1 MNLIK
6 RKTFLMKK
14 LYTKIISVIAFAALM
29 ITQNSA
35 VFAATNPF
43 AVEAYG
49 IDTIAGYTAH
59 IYSSKTLPNKT
70 VTFYVEKPSGN
81 TLSIPAETDETGV
94 AEFDLYDYHTKKAG
108 TYSVSAQLQGGKEGQ
123 INTFYV
129 FPDEISSM
137 KSDVEASSLIATSN
151 GIDKIYITVSLSD
164 KHGNP
169 IKGHEVEV
177 VSSRLADSVQR
188 ISEQQFTDDNGEIIF
203 STASDEKGVSI
214 YSFLDTTAN
223 TVLDKRLEI
232 AYSLPSNVGG
242 FIPTAYAAAGEVE
255 RFVFEDLPASIT
267 ANSDVGFS
275 LTAVDS
281 EGDTVPNY
289 AGTVHFSAEGTNSVY
304 ASLPNDYT
312 FDVDLDTGSHNFS
325 GAQSLNFAQEGVY
338 TIVATDLDDFTLR
351 GETEITVGASSTQ
364 HQDDDT
370 TYTEESTDSL
380 AITSPT
386 SGTYSSNELVING
399 TAPLVGS
406 TIQIFDNDTNIG
418 STEVGT
424 DNVFSYE
431 PSIVV
436 EGEHTFFVVMQDEDG
451 TILDTSGDVTIS
463 VDTTPPVVEDIEFS
477 PSSNIQTGDI
487 VDIIVTSEATVFQ
500 GAVVFDV
507 DIAELEQDATD
518 PTKYIASIQAPSEPG
533 IYPIDVILVDE
544 LGNEGAYEDIA
555 TIEIDDDGKTTI
567 NGNNESEPMEDA
579 DLQQEENEAPSDV
592 FGVKATSS
600 DEKVTL
606 SWQSSTD
613 DSAIDHYT
621 IYYGLTPANLTQQV
635 DTFDNKTTWYIPNLT
650 NGNEYFFSI
659 VAVDDEG
666 VESENMSS
674 IISAIPFTPAPVFVP
689 PEPKPEPAP
698 EVTYKPVAPNMQATG
713 PEEVWFVL
721 LSIVL
726 TQLYFKFKKKVC

>member
-1 MNLIK
+1 
-6 RKTFLMKK
+6 MKK
-14 LYTKIISVIAFAALM
+14 LYTKIISVIAFVALM
-29 ITQNSA
+29 ITQNSV

-43 AVEAYG
+43 TVEAYG

-70 VTFYVEKPSGN
+70 VTFYIEKPNGN
-81 TLSIPAETDETGV
+81 TLSIPIETDDTGV

-108 TYSVSAQLQGGKEGQ
+108 TYNISAQLQGGKEGKST
-123 INTFYV
+123 TFYV
-129 FPDEISSM
+129 FPDEISPMQSE
-137 KSDVEASSLIATSN
+137 VEASSLLATAN

-177 VSSRLADSVQR
+177 VSSRSVDSVKR

-203 STASDEKGVSI
+203 CTSSDKKGVSI

-232 AYSLPSNVGG
+232 AYTLPSNVGG

-255 RFVFEDLPASIT
+255 RFIFEDLPASIT
-267 ANSDVGFS
+267 ANADVGFA
-275 LTAVDS
+275 LTAIDS
-281 EGDTVPNY
+281 EGETVPNY

-312 FDVDLDTGSHNFS
+312 FDVDLDSGSHNFR
-325 GAQSLNFAQEGVY
+325 GAQSLNFAQEGIY
-338 TIVATDLDDFTLR
+338 TIVATDLDNFTIR

-364 HQDDDT
+364 YEDDDT
-370 TYTEESTDSL
+370 TNIDDSTDSL

-399 TAPLVGS
+399 KAPLAGA
-406 TIQIFDNDTNIG
+406 TIQIFDNDTNVG
-418 STEVGT
+418 STEVEA
-424 DNVFSYE
+424 DNTFSYE

-451 TILDTSGDVTIS
+451 TILDTSEDVTIS
-463 VDTTPPVVEDIEFS
+463 IDTTPPKVEDIEFS
-477 PSSNIQTGDI
+477 PSSGIQTGDI
-487 VDIIVTSEATVFQ
+487 IDIIVTSEPTVFQ

-533 IYPIDVILVDE
+533 KYSIDVILVDE

-567 NGNNESEPMEDA
+567 NGNAENEPMED
-579 DLQQEENEAPSDV
+579 ENQAPSDV

-600 DEKVTL
+600 DKKVTL
-606 SWQSSTD
+606 SWQAATD

-621 IYYGLTPANLTQQV
+621 IYYGLTPANLTQQA

-666 VESENMSS
+666 MESENMSS
-674 IISAIPFTPAPVFVP
+674 IISAIPFSPAPVFVP
-689 PEPKPEPAP
+689 PEPQPEPVT
-698 EVTYKPVAPNMQATG
+698 EVEYRPVAPNMQSTG
-713 PEEVWFVL
+713 PEEAWFVL
-721 LSIVL
+721 LSLVL
-726 TQLYFKFKKKVC
+726 AQLYFKFKKKVC

>member
-1 MNLIK
+1 
-6 RKTFLMKK
+6 MKK
-14 LYTKIISVIAFAALM
+14 IYTKLISVIAFAALL

-35 VFAATNPF
+35 VFAAANPF
-43 AVEAYG
+43 TVEAYG

-59 IYSSKTLPNKT
+59 IYSSKTLPGKT
-70 VTFYVEKPSGN
+70 VHFYVEKPNGN
-81 TLSIPAETDETGV
+81 TLSIPVESDETGV

-108 TYSVSAQLQGGKEGQ
+108 TYSVSAQLEGGKEGPT
-123 INTFYV
+123 NTFYV

-137 KSDVEASSLIATSN
+137 ESTVEASSLLATAN
-151 GIDKIYITVSLSD
+151 GIDKIYITITLSD

-177 VSSRLADSVQR
+177 VSSRMADSVQR
-188 ISEQQFTDDNGEIIF
+188 ISEQQFTDKNGEIIF
-203 STASDEKGVSI
+203 CVSSDKEGVAI

-242 FIPTAYAAAGEVE
+242 FVPTAYAAAGEVE
-255 RFVFEDLPASIT
+255 RFIFEDLPASIT
-267 ANSDVGFS
+267 ANADVGFS

-281 EGDTVPNY
+281 EGDAVPNY

-312 FDVDLDTGSHNFS
+312 FDVDLDSGSHNFS
-325 GAQSLNFAQEGVY
+325 GVQSLNFAQEGIY
-338 TIVATDLDDFTLR
+338 TIVATDLDDFTIR

-370 TYTEESTDSL
+370 PDTEGSTDSL

-399 TAPLVGS
+399 TAPLVGA

-418 STEVGT
+418 SAEVDT
-424 DNVFSYE
+424 DNTFSYE

-451 TILDTSGDVTIS
+451 TILDTSDDVTIS
-463 VDTTPPVVEDIEFS
+463 IDTSPPVVENIEFS
-477 PSSNIQTGDI
+477 PSSGIQTGDI
-487 VDIIVTSEATVFQ
+487 IDIIVTSEPTVFQ

-518 PTKYIASIQAPSEPG
+518 ETKYVASIQAPSEPG
-533 IYPIDVILVDE
+533 TYPLDVILVDE

-555 TIEIDDDGKTTI
+555 TIEIDDDGGTTI
-567 NGNNESEPMEDA
+567 NGDAENEPMEDE
-579 DLQQEENEAPSDV
+579 DTEQEENEAPSDV

-600 DEKVTL
+600 DKKVTL
-606 SWQSSTD
+606 SWQPSTD
-613 DSAIDHYT
+613 DSAVDHYT
-621 IYYGLTPANLTQQV
+621 IFYGLTPANLTQQV
-635 DTFDNKTTWYIPNLT
+635 DTFDNRTTWYIPELT

-666 VESENMSS
+666 MESENMSS
-674 IISAIPFTPAPVFVP
+674 IISAIPFSPAPVFVP
-689 PEPKPEPAP
+689 PEPQPQP
-698 EVTYKPVAPNMQATG
+698 VTDVQYKPVAPTMQSTG

-721 LSIVL
+721 LSLVL
-726 TQLYFKFKKKVC
+726 AQLYFKFKKKVC